1 MHQFFLKIDPT
12 HLPRPGEIVTLDSEE
27 SHHLFTVLRG
37 GRGSTVDLV
46 DGFGHRW
53 TGSPQEKDGGLARIE
68 ILSMDSEVEEV
79 QEPRLVL
86 ACAVVKGKRFEWALE
101 KAVEAGVHEI
111 VPLITEHGVVDPRA
125 GKKGRWQTLLTTAVK
140 QCGRSWLPVLAEPMP
155 LGRWLETRSA
165 GPLLF
170 GDVGEA
176 ENQTPYWTSLLAG
189 DFSECPAS
197 LTMSIGPE
205 GGWSP
210 SERILLAE
218 ADGVPLGLG
227 PHVLRTETAA
237 VVGLAVLQALRRKY
251 QDRH

>member
-1 MHQFFLKIDPT
+1 MHQFFLKIDPA

-53 TGSPQEKDGGLARIE
+53 TGRPQEKDGRLARIE
-68 ILSMDSEVEEV
+68 ILSMASEEEEV
-79 QEPRLVL
+79 QEPKLVL

-140 QCGRSWLPVLAEPMP
+140 QCGRSWLPALAEPMA
-155 LGRWLETRSA
+155 LVRWLETRSA
-165 GPLLF
+165 GPLFF
-170 GDVGEA
+170 GDVGGV
-176 ENQTPYWTSLLAG
+176 ENQTSYWTSLLAG
-189 DFSECPAS
+189 DFSGGPAS
-197 LTMSIGPE
+197 LTIAIGAE

-210 SERILLAE
+210 SER
-218 ADGVPLGLG
+218 P
-227 PHVLRTETAA
+227 PS
-237 VVGLAVLQALRRKY
+237 
-251 QDRH
+251 